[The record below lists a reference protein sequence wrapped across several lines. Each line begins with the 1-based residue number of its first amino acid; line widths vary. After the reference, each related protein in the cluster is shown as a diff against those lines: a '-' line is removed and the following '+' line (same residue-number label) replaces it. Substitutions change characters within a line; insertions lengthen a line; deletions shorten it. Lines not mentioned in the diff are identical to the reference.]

1 MKILRVRGKNLAS
14 LYGEF
19 ELPLDRGP
27 ISESG
32 LFSIS
37 GPTGAGKST
46 IVDALCLALYG
57 RTSRLG
63 ARSRNVGIG
72 SAGSD
77 ELVDANDVRTIMSH
91 GTSEARAEVEF
102 EGMDGKTYRAEW
114 SVHRARGNA
123 AGRFQSVKR
132 ALLDLTDG
140 QPVAARATEVDT
152 EVARR
157 IGFKFEE
164 FQRAVVLPQFQ
175 FRAFLDARPDERS
188 AILER
193 VTGTDIYTRLSI
205 VAHERATE
213 ADRKLREMEA
223 RRGDVSLLSPEERQE
238 LETSCQIQETRR
250 EASRAAAKQAGEI
263 VRWHEACTNLDAEKV
278 EAERLLITA
287 TTAQKAAAPAREK
300 LARVVT
306 AERLRP
312 VYTEAVRS
320 EETRAEAETR
330 LPKVV
335 GAHATAR
342 EAHAEAEKQTG
353 DAVRNA
359 SDAVASLE
367 KAASEL
373 TRARAVD
380 IRVAEALKRTQAAAD
395 AARVANQAFADATRV
410 ASEIDRSLK
419 QSQRTLRLA
428 EDWLQGH
435 RSEQPLARDWPR
447 WQACLRE
454 YGQVA
459 QDLASRETALKT
471 TSDKERAANR
481 KKVQLGEKR
490 AVLITDLKKASAS
503 KTKAAAIL
511 ADLDVKTLKRQAS
524 EANARNKA
532 LTELLR
538 YAEEATQA
546 KTDRDEEH
554 VKIGVAAEQIC
565 ASQERKEE
573 LEKEAARAE
582 GAEEAAA
589 KALRLCEAAL
599 TLDDRRGELE
609 AGQPCPLC
617 GSIKHPY
624 ATDAPGKS
632 VIREQKSALEKA
644 QTERKRLQKEET
656 TVTAALASARQREKD
671 ARASEQKHATALE
684 RAVEKY
690 KKARDKHELPR
701 VPAQAETGTARLAEM
716 CAEAEQE
723 ATVANQKVEKADE
736 AAMKLDQARQN
747 EETVRKTIEE
757 VEKEHHEA
765 ERSADALTKDVERIR
780 GELHG
785 LEVRRDGMESDLESV
800 VDFIEGWRR
809 ALRADP
815 REFTE
820 RCACVAQSH
829 AEHETERSTAA
840 EAIAVLE
847 TRSESANA
855 ALEEKRGLAAAEEQK
870 ATSEAAALNE
880 RRAERLQILDG
891 READVVERD
900 LRATLKAAESAAKET
915 QTVLDTAGKLLA
927 AAEQEVRSTT
937 TQLEQA
943 RRKEGEAGSAL
954 VEALVVAGLDRVEA
968 EQLLAHGAEWI
979 ALEQER
985 LGQID
990 RAVNEAES
998 RFLDRKTRAEE
1009 HGRTDPPE
1017 IGIEEA
1023 KRRVQE
1029 ADADE
1034 QQARDALMEAQ
1045 VRLRQDRENR
1055 QRHQQLAAEVEEQ
1068 RTVTNR
1074 WRSLSEVI
1082 GSSDGKKFRV
1092 FAQGLALDAL
1102 LVAANHHLEELARR
1116 YQLERA
1122 PGADLEIQL
1131 VDRDLGNEIRGTN
1144 SLSGGESFLVS
1155 LALAL
1160 GLASLSTKM
1169 IHARTLFIDEG
1180 FGTLDRNTLEHAMAA
1195 LESLRATGRT
1205 IGVISHVPELHERFG
1220 VQVAVERVSATRS
1233 RIVLPA

>member
-19 ELPLDRGP
+19 ELPLDRAP

-63 ARSRNVGIG
+63 ARSRNVRIG
-72 SAGSD
+72 SADADDLIDADD
-77 ELVDANDVRTIMSH
+77 ERTIMSF

-123 AGRFQSVKR
+123 AGRFQAVKR
-132 ALLDLTDG
+132 ALVDLTDG
-140 QPVAARATEVDT
+140 QPLAARTAEVDA

-193 VTGTDIYTRLSI
+193 VTGTDIYTRLSK
-205 VAHERATE
+205 VAYERSAEAERKLSETE
-213 ADRKLREMEA
+213 ARL
-223 RRGDVSLLSPEERQE
+223 GDAKLLSPEERRE
-238 LETSCQIQETRR
+238 LEMSCQAQEARR
-250 EASRAAAKQAGEI
+250 EASRVATKQAGTI
-263 VRWHEACTNLDAEKV
+263 VRWHETSTKLDAEKA
-278 EAERLLITA
+278 EAEGLLMTA
-287 TTAQKAAAPAREK
+287 TTAQRAAAPEREK
-300 LARVVT
+300 LARVVEV
-306 AERLRP
+306 ERLRP
-312 VYTEAVRS
+312 VYTDAVRS
-320 EETRAEAETR
+320 EEARAEAET
-330 LPKVV
+330 LVSKAAA
-335 GAHATAR
+335 AHATAR
-342 EAHAEAEKQTG
+342 EAHADAEKR
-353 DAVRNA
+353 AVNAVQNA
-359 SDAVASLE
+359 SDAAATLE
-367 KAASEL
+367 KAGPEL
-373 TRARAVD
+373 TRARALD
-380 IRVAEALKRTQAAAD
+380 IQVAEASKRAQAAAD
-395 AARVANQAFADATRV
+395 AAKAANQVFADATRV
-410 ASEIDRSLK
+410 ASESDRSLK
-419 QSQRTLRLA
+419 HAQRTFKLA

-435 RSEQPLARDWPR
+435 KSEQPLAREWPR
-447 WQACLRE
+447 WQARLLE

-459 QDLASRETALKT
+459 QNLASREMALKT
-471 TSDKERAANR
+471 ISEKERAANR
-481 KKVQLGEKR
+481 KKAQLVEKL
-490 AVLITDLKKASAS
+490 AGLANDLKKASAA
-503 KTKAAAIL
+503 KVKADAIL
-511 ADLDVKTLKRQAS
+511 ADFDVKALKRRAS
-524 EANARNKA
+524 EATMRNKA

-546 KTDRDEEH
+546 KTDRDEAH
-554 VKIGVAAEQIC
+554 DKIGVAAEQVC
-565 ASQERKEE
+565 DFQKRKEE

-589 KALRLCEAAL
+589 RSLRLCEAAL
-599 TLDDRRGELE
+599 TLEDRRGELE
-609 AGQPCPLC
+609 VGQPCPLC
-617 GSIKHPY
+617 GALKHPY
-624 ATDAPGKS
+624 ATEAPGRS
-632 VIREQKSALEKA
+632 VILEQKKALVKV
-644 QTERKRLQKEET
+644 QSERKRLQKEET
-656 TVTAALASARQREKD
+656 AATAALASARQSEKD
-671 ARASEQKHATALE
+671 ARASEEKHATAVE
-684 RAVEKY
+684 RAAEKY

-701 VPAQAETGTARLAEM
+701 VPAKAETGVAHLAEM

-723 ATVANQKVEKADE
+723 ETVANQKVEKGDE
-736 AAMKLDQARQN
+736 AARKLEQARQN
-747 EETVRKTIEE
+747 EETVRKAIVE

-785 LEVRRDGMESDLESV
+785 FEGRRDGMESDLEPV
-800 VDFIEGWRR
+800 LDFIENWHR

-815 REFTE
+815 KEFTK
-820 RCACVAQSH
+820 RCAGVALSH
-829 AEHETERSTAA
+829 ADHEAERSSAAA
-840 EAIAVLE
+840 EIVGLTNLSQSGNAV
-847 TRSESANA
+847 
-855 ALEEKRGLAAAEEQK
+855 LEEKRGLVAVEEQRVT
-870 ATSEAAALNE
+870 AETAALNE
-880 RRAERLQILDG
+880 RRSERVQIFGG
-891 READVVERD
+891 RDANEVERD
-900 LRATLKAAESAAKET
+900 LRATIRAAESTAKEA
-915 QTVLDTAGKLLA
+915 QGALDTAGKSLA
-927 AAEQEVRSTT
+927 AAEQELRSAT
-937 TQLEQA
+937 TQLEQS
-943 RRKEGEAGSAL
+943 RRKEGAAGSEL
-954 VEALVVAGLDRVEA
+954 VEALHMVELGRIEV
-968 EQLLAHGAEWI
+968 EQLLAHGADWI
-979 ALEQER
+979 IGEQQR

-990 RAVNEAES
+990 RVVNEAES
-998 RFLDRKTRAEE
+998 RLNDRRTRAEE
-1009 HGRTDPPE
+1009 HGRTDRPD
-1017 IGIEEA
+1017 IGLEEA
-1023 KRRVQE
+1023 KRHLQDAE
-1029 ADADE
+1029 ADE
-1034 QQARDALMEAQ
+1034 QQAQNDLMEAQ
-1045 VRLRQDRENR
+1045 VRLRQDDENR
-1055 QRHQQLAAEVEEQ
+1055 QRHQHLAAEVEQQ
-1068 RTVTNR
+1068 RALRNR

-1102 LVAANHHLEELARR
+1102 LVAANYHLEELARR

-1169 IHARTLFIDEG
+1169 THARTLFIDEG

-1220 VQVAVERVSATRS
+1220 VQVTVERVSATRS
-1233 RIVLPA
+1233 RVILPT

>member
-19 ELPLDRGP
+19 ELPLDRAP

-63 ARSRNVGIG
+63 ARSRNVRIG
-72 SAGSD
+72 SAGAD
-77 ELVDANDVRTIMSH
+77 ELIDADDERTIMSF

-114 SVHRARGNA
+114 SVHRARGSA

-132 ALLDLTDG
+132 SLLDLTDG
-140 QPVAARATEVDT
+140 QPVAARTTEVDA

-205 VAHERATE
+205 VAHVRATE

-223 RRGDVSLLSPEERQE
+223 RFGDVRLLSPEECQE
-238 LETSCQIQETRR
+238 LETSCQSQETRR

-263 VRWHEACTNLDAEKV
+263 VRWHEACTKLDAEKV
-278 EAERLLITA
+278 EAERLLMTA
-287 TTAQKAAAPAREK
+287 TTAQRAAAPDREK
-300 LARVVT
+300 LARVV
-306 AERLRP
+306 AVERIRP

-320 EETRAEAETR
+320 EQARVEAEM
-330 LPKVV
+330 LVSKAA

-342 EAHAEAEKQTG
+342 EALAEAEKQAG
-353 DAVRNA
+353 SAVRDA
-359 SDAVASLE
+359 SDAAAILE
-367 KAASEL
+367 KDGPEL
-373 TRARAVD
+373 TRARALD
-380 IRVAEALKRTQAAAD
+380 IRVAEASKRTQAAAD
-395 AARVANQAFADATRV
+395 AAKGANQAFAAATRV

-428 EDWLQGH
+428 EDWLQSH
-435 RSEQPLARDWPR
+435 KSEQPLAREWPR

-459 QDLASRETALKT
+459 QDIASREMALKT

-481 KKVQLGEKR
+481 KKAQLGEKL
-490 AVLITDLKKASAS
+490 VGLTSDLKKASAA
-503 KTKAAAIL
+503 KARAEAIL
-511 ADLDVKTLKRQAS
+511 ADFDVKALKRRAT
-524 EANARNKA
+524 EATTRNKA

-538 YAEEATQA
+538 YAEEAA
-546 KTDRDEEH
+546 RERTDRDEEH
-554 VKIGVAAEQIC
+554 AKAGVAAEQVC
-565 ASQERKEE
+565 ASQKRKEE
-573 LEKEAARAE
+573 LEKEAAHAE

-589 KALRLCEAAL
+589 KALRLFEAAL
-599 TLDDRRGELE
+599 KLEERRGELE

-617 GSIKHPY
+617 GSLKHPY
-624 ATDAPGKS
+624 AAEAPGKS

-644 QTERKRLQKEET
+644 QSERKRLQKEDT
-656 TVTAALASARQREKD
+656 TVAAALASARQREKD

-723 ATVANQKVEKADE
+723 AAVATQKVEKADE
-736 AAMKLDQARQN
+736 AAAKLDQARQN
-747 EETVRKTIEE
+747 EETVRKAIEE

-765 ERSADALTKDVERIR
+765 ERSADALTKDVERVR
-780 GELHG
+780 GDLDG
-785 LEVRRDGMESDLESV
+785 LEVRRDGMESDLEPI
-800 VDFIEGWRR
+800 VDFIEDWRR
-809 ALRADP
+809 ALRTEP
-815 REFTE
+815 KQFTE
-820 RCACVAQSH
+820 RCAGMALSYVDREA
-829 AEHETERSTAA
+829 ERSTAA
-840 EAIAVLE
+840 EEIAGL
-847 TRSESANA
+847 TTQSQSANA
-855 ALEEKRGLAAAEEQK
+855 VLEEKRGLVATEEQK
-870 ATSEAAALNE
+870 VTDETAALNE
-880 RRAERLQILDG
+880 RRAERVQIFGG
-891 READVVERD
+891 RDADDVERD
-900 LRATLKAAESAAKET
+900 LRAKIKAAESAAKEA
-915 QTVLDTAGKLLA
+915 QSARDTTGQSLA

-954 VEALVVAGLDRVEA
+954 VEALLVAALDRFEA

-979 ALEQER
+979 DLEQER

-990 RAVNEAES
+990 LAVNQAES
-998 RFLDRKTRAEE
+998 RFLDRKLRAEE

-1023 KRRVQE
+1023 KRRVQQ

-1055 QRHQQLAAEVEEQ
+1055 KRHQQLAAEVEEQ
-1068 RTVTNR
+1068 RTLTNR

-1195 LESLRATGRT
+1195 LEGLRATGRT

-1220 VQVAVERVSATRS
+1220 VQVTVERVSATRS
-1233 RIVLPA
+1233 RLVLPA